1 MTNPICR
8 KMRMMLRLSIA
19 GSTIKEGHNQKPEI
33 QTLKE
38 IDPIR
43 MPDKADREIE
53 DQLDKE
59 HLDQETT

>member
-1 MTNPICR
+1 
-8 KMRMMLRLSIA
+8 MLRLSIA